1 MRQECQADIA
11 GMLAAG
17 PGWSDTSEDLA
28 AKVMRRVDEYVS
40 RELAA
45 RDAEIDSATRLIARL
60 QMAREVAVA

>member
-28 AKVMRRVDEYVS
+28 AKVMRRVDEYT
-40 RELAA
+40 RQLQAEL
-45 RDAEIDSATRLIARL
+45 DSATRLIARL